1 MAPDVFFCYRWL
13 VVEEVI
19 VMFVGQEHGT
29 RRLLL
34 LQMVS
39 C

>member
-19 VMFVGQEHGT
+19 VMSVGQEHGT